1 MGKQQAIQK
10 KAQPALQVKPK
21 LKEQPFRPATAAVDN
36 TYVYQPKRSLVA
48 TGGMKL
54 QLKSGP
60 PPFNGYIIFING
72 FWGDPIKNTGAVAWN
87 SLMDKVPERGD
98 SYSMRGAENTNEQ
111 NLTDDDD
118 RYTPEE
124 FKKDTANP
132 ARTRLMEALKNSYIP
147 GRAIYM
153 YFHATKYQRYV
164 KYWNVEENKYQFT
177 TKYAEYFD
185 AKDNVHYF
193 NGSHGL
199 QSDPGHRMQ
208 HGYKQGLTWAKL
220 NLHYMEKPAY
230 DYFLPYMPGLGSP
243 EYNPITIV
251 MHSQGNALGVGVA
264 KGILEHLQ
272 KLKWDKAAINMVYL
286 ALHQNKGFSI
296 DEYTTYKE
304 KKLDMLA
311 NKHMKASLAEFFE
324 RNKLYI
330 AKGID
335 EYASERVVGW
345 SKLKSRGVQFTFSN
359 DRSDVVSRLGDI
371 QGIANACN
379 SDGDDMHFTPFEI
392 TPSSYRIYSKHI
404 LNKIFKYKDEG
415 TGVNVD
421 INEKK
426 TVIYTNLVAEF
437 SKVYHEYKAKAAD
450 IAAGR
455 VQAVYTYT
463 SIGSTAGIPVTST
476 VYTIRTYEDAVVT
489 AYTKLFDAELAAHSG
504 PVAWGLDTRVLDWA
518 PGKSVFD
525 LIREKGANV
534 FYRKANKNAKLLINP
549 AQIH

>member
-1 MGKQQAIQK
+1 MGKQKTIEK
-10 KAQPALQVKPK
+10 KPQPAIQVKPK
-21 LKEQPFRPATAAVDN
+21 LKEPFPRAVTDN
-36 TYVYQPKRSLVA
+36 TFVYRPQRSLVA

-60 PPFNGYIIFING
+60 PEFKGYIIFING
-72 FWGDPIKNTGAVAWN
+72 FWGDPVKNTGAVAWN

-98 SYSMRGAENTNEQ
+98 SYSLRGAENTNEKD
-111 NLTDDDD
+111 LTDDDD

-124 FKKDTANP
+124 YKKDTANP
-132 ARTRLMEALKNSYIP
+132 VKTQIKESIKDGLFP

-153 YFHATKYQRYV
+153 LFHATKFERYV
-164 KYWNVEENKYQFT
+164 KYWNVKENKYQFT
-177 TKYAEYFD
+177 AKYAEYFD
-185 AKDNVHYF
+185 AKDNIHYF

-220 NLHYMEKPAY
+220 NLKYMEKPSY
-230 DYFLPYMPGLGSP
+230 DTFRPYMPGLASP

-264 KGILEHLQ
+264 KGILAHLQ
-272 KLKWDKAAINMVYL
+272 TLKWDKAAINMVYL
-286 ALHQNKGFSI
+286 ALHQNKGFTI
-296 DEYTTYKE
+296 DEYNDYKK

-311 NKHMKASLAEFFE
+311 NKHMKAKLAEFFE

-335 EYASERVVGW
+335 EYAGERIVGW
-345 SKLKSRGVQFTFSN
+345 NKLKSRGVQFTFSN

-379 SDGDDMHFTPFEI
+379 SDGDDMHFTPFEV
-392 TPSSYRIYSKHI
+392 TPSSYRIFSKHI
-404 LNKIFKYKDEG
+404 LNKILTYDDEG
-415 TGVNVD
+415 TGVNVAVK
-421 INEKK
+421 EKK
-426 TVIYTNLVAEF
+426 TVIYTDLVADF
-437 SKVYHEYKAKAAD
+437 SKVYHAYKAKQAD
-450 IAAGR
+450 IEAGR
-455 VQAVYTYT
+455 DKAFYTYT
-463 SIGSTAGIPVTST
+463 STGSTMGIAVTST
-476 VYTIRTYEDAVVT
+476 VYTIRPYEDAVVT

-525 LIREKGANV
+525 MIREKGAGV
-534 FYRKANKNAKLLINP
+534 FYRKANKNAKLLIDP